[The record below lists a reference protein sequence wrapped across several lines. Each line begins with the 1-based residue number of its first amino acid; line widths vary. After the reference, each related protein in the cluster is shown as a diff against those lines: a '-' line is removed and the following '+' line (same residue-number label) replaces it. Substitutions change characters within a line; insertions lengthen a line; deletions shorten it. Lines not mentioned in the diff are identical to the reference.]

1 MVKLDISVTPAANG
15 AGVSVTTALLRA
27 DNATPDEEWMAR
39 EIMRHIT
46 VDVVRAAATR
56 LQGFRE
62 HRAQAEA
69 GLIVGEEMTAEE
81 IAAAGLPPLDAD
93 TDEGEG

>member
-1 MVKLDISVTPAANG
+1 MVKLDVSVIPTADG
-15 AGVSVTTALLRA
+15 GVSVNVALLRA

-46 VDVVRAAATR
+46 VDVVRDAALR
-56 LQGFRE
+56 LQSFRE
-62 HRAQAEA
+62 QRAQAAA
-69 GLIVGEEMTAEE
+69 GIVAVEMTAEE

-93 TDEGEG
+93 DEEG

>member
-1 MVKLDISVTPAANG
+1 MVKLDVSVTPAANN
-15 AGVSVTTALLRA
+15 GVTVTTSLLRA

-46 VDVVRAAATR
+46 VDVVRDAVLK

-62 HRAQAEA
+62 QRAQAAA
-69 GLIVGEEMTAEE
+69 GLVVGEAMTAEE
-81 IAAAGLPPLDAD
+81 VAAAGLPPLDAHD
-93 TDEGEG
+93 GEG

>member
-15 AGVSVTTALLRA
+15 GGVSVTTSLLRA

-46 VDVVRAAATR
+46 VDVVRDAATK
-56 LQGFRE
+56 LKGFIE
-62 HRAQAEA
+62 QRAQAAA
-69 GLIVGEEMTAEE
+69 GLVAVEMTAEE

-93 TDEGEG
+93 DGEG

>member
-15 AGVSVTTALLRA
+15 AGVTVATSLLRA

-46 VDVVRAAATR
+46 VDVVRDAATK

-62 HRAQAEA
+62 QRAQAAA
-69 GLIVGEEMTAEE
+69 GLIVGEEMTAGE

-93 TDEGEG
+93 EGEG